1 MTSGIRW
8 RIFVLQIGLIGILGF
23 VSGFAF
29 WGKQLRDIDR
39 ARPARCAADLL
50 PAAGSQAITSLPKA
64 DAAAM
69 TQYAGQELL
78 TGQQAQV
85 YANNFIN
92 VHLGE
97 IAGGQTYSQLS
108 TAAQADPTNTK
119 LAGEVATIFKGTTLR
134 SMLLNAYGWGQI
146 GQFAGYAAIGLL
158 IATFAVFGAFVF
170 EIFSFVGCEE
180 EGIARPRGVGCPR
193 SRHARSS
200 YLTHSDALPDDPS
213 ARCRWVILRCRATA
227 FSAQRIS
234 TGAPPKLRTAQA
246 TAPIRPASVPSAA
259 VTILQRR

>member
-29 WGKQLRDIDR
+29 WGSNFATSTVHDQL
-39 ARPARCAADLL
+39 AAQQIFF
-50 PAAGSQAITSLPKA
+50 PAAGSPAITLLPKS
-64 DAAAM
+64 DAVAM

-97 IAGGQTYSQLS
+97 IAGGKTYSQLS
-108 TAAQADPTNTK
+108 TAAQAAPTDTK
-119 LAGEVATIFKGTTLR
+119 LAGQVATIFKGTTLR

-146 GQFAGYAAIGLL
+146 GQFAGYAAIGLMV
-158 IATFAVFGAFVF
+158 ATFAVIGAFLF
-170 EIFSFVGCEE
+170 EIFSLTA
-180 EGIARPRGVGCPR
+180 ARKKESP
-193 SRHARSS
+193 ARV
-200 YLTHSDALPDDPS
+200 APS
-213 ARCRWVILRCRATA
+213 
-227 FSAQRIS
+227 
-234 TGAPPKLRTAQA
+234 
-246 TAPIRPASVPSAA
+246 PASKERAIA
-259 VTILQRR
+259 

>member
-1 MTSGIRW
+1 MTSGMRW

-29 WGKQLRDIDR
+29 WASSFATSTVHDQL
-39 ARPARCAADLL
+39 AAQQIYF
-50 PAAGSQAITSLPKA
+50 PAAGSAALTALPKV
-64 DAAAM
+64 DDIAM

-97 IAGGQTYSQLS
+97 IGAGQTYSQLS
-108 TAAQADPTNTK
+108 TAAQAAPTNTK

-146 GQFAGYAAIGLL
+146 GTFAGYAAIGLL
-158 IATFAVFGAFVF
+158 VATIAVLGAFLF
-170 EIFSFVGCEE
+170 EIFSLVSSRKPVSTTRVSP
-180 EGIARPRGVGCPR
+180 ATTLKAPGV
-193 SRHARSS
+193 A
-200 YLTHSDALPDDPS
+200 
-213 ARCRWVILRCRATA
+213 
-227 FSAQRIS
+227 
-234 TGAPPKLRTAQA
+234 
-246 TAPIRPASVPSAA
+246 
-259 VTILQRR
+259 